1 MIITRKRITVASL
14 IVGGIGAL
22 IGGLLAGN
30 WTELIHATLPTG
42 IITGFLSCFF
52 VSKWYLNFMEYRGP
66 GRGILFGSLFG
77 GLAGAISGLI
87 TGVVLGFAAMSML
100 QAGYVRNLLGNP
112 LNSGMYGLVSGGLI
126 GLAIGFIS
134 SLIFWAIRTVS
145 EVGSNSKPK
154 NAN

>member
-1 MIITRKRITVASL
+1 MIIARNRITVASL

-30 WTELIHATLPTG
+30 WTELIRATLPAG

-52 VSKWYLNFMEYRGP
+52 ISKWCLNFMEYKEP
-66 GRGILFGSLFG
+66 GWGILFGSLFG
-77 GLAGAISGLI
+77 GLAGAISGVI
-87 TGVVLGFAAMSML
+87 TGVVLGFAAMSIL
-100 QAGYVRNLLGNP
+100 QAGYVQNLLGNP
-112 LNSGMYGLVSGGLI
+112 LNSGMCGLVIGGLI

-145 EVGSNSKPK
+145 EVGSNSNPK